1 MKPFDV
7 DISWMAKFQNIQKG
21 AFYSADND
29 KGIQSGE
36 LRMALS
42 STDKILS
49 CLERLEAILQA
60 RNGGSINPPF
70 AKILR
75 SHIIASRLNLLT
87 HTTIADKHFSP
98 LAKTWSVSV
107 TPPAADLPPI
117 DYIVYCTGKANDVN
131 KIPYLEP
138 LRQEYPIETEAGFPC
153 LTHDLAWSDEVP
165 LFVTGQLAALRL
177 GPGAGNL
184 EGARESAERVVWG
197 LEAWLGGNR
206 LISTRTNDSRDF
218 NNHFELLA

>member
-29 KGIQSGE
+29 KGIQPYE
-36 LRMALS
+36 LRMTLLG
-42 STDKILS
+42 TDKILS
-49 CLERLEAILQA
+49 YLERLKAILQA

-75 SHIIASRLNLLT
+75 SHIMASRLNLLT
-87 HTTIADKHFSP
+87 HTTIADKQFSP
-98 LAKTWSVSV
+98 LTKTWSVSV
-107 TPPAADLPPI
+107 TPTADLPPI

-138 LRQEYPIETEAGFPC
+138 LRQEYPIETETGFPC

-206 LISTRTNDSRDF
+206 LRSMRTKDSRDF
-218 NNHFELLA
+218 NNHFEFLA

>member
-1 MKPFDV
+1 MLILAGWQSFRIFK
-7 DISWMAKFQNIQKG
+7 KG
-21 AFYSADND
+21 PSTLPITT
-29 KGIQSGE
+29 KVIQSDE
-36 LRMALS
+36 LRIKLS
-42 STDKILS
+42 DTDKILS
-49 CLERLEAILQA
+49 HLERLEAILQA

-75 SHIIASRLNLLT
+75 SHIVASRLNLLT

-98 LAKTWSVSV
+98 LTKTWSVSV
-107 TPPAADLPPI
+107 TPPTADLPPI

-206 LISTRTNDSRDF
+206 LIPTRANDSRDF

>member
-7 DISWMAKFQNIQKG
+7 DISWMAKFQNIHKG
-21 AFYSADND
+21 AFYSADNG
-29 KGIQSGE
+29 KGIQPCKVRMTLSG
-36 LRMALS
+36 
-42 STDKILS
+42 TDKIHS
-49 CLERLEAILQA
+49 YLERLEAILQA
-60 RNGGSINPPF
+60 RNGGSINLPS

-75 SHIIASRLNLLT
+75 SHIAASRLNILT
-87 HTTIADKHFSP
+87 HTTIVDKNFSSMT
-98 LAKTWSVSV
+98 KTWSVSA
-107 TPPAADLPPI
+107 TSTLDLPPI
-117 DYIVYCTGKANDVN
+117 DYIIYCTGKSNDVN

-138 LRQEYPIETEAGFPC
+138 LRSEYPIETEAGFPC

-197 LEAWLGGNR
+197 LEAWLGGNILR
-206 LISTRTNDSRDF
+206 STRTNDSRDF